1 MVRVHE
7 CTRHARYVCTLLHI
21 RPFLRC
27 CIPGQTAYY
36 GWKLYSKAKAGE
48 TAFVS
53 TAAGAVG
60 SLVVQLAKR
69 DGLRVVASSGSAEKV
84 AYATECGADV
94 SFNYKDEKVWDV
106 LAREE
111 KGIDV
116 YFDNVGGEHLD
127 AALASAN
134 RMGRF
139 IECGMASQYNGEET
153 YTVKVRKTQYAYG
166 PCSSQRHP
174 SRTSA

>member
-1 MVRVHE
+1 MYSACRV
-7 CTRHARYVCTLLHI
+7 CLFTPLY
-21 RPFLRC
+21 LRLC
-27 CIPGQTAYY
+27 SRCRFPGQTAYY
-36 GWKLYSKAKAGE
+36 GWKLYSKGKAGE
-48 TAFVS
+48 TAFIS

-111 KGIDV
+111 KGIDI

-127 AALASAN
+127 AALANAN
-134 RMGRF
+134 RLARF

-153 YTVKVRKTQYAYG
+153 YTVKVRKARCT
-166 PCSSQRHP
+166 R
-174 SRTSA
+174 